1 MLNPPGGTLLW
12 YVMEC
17 GRFRAIVLSISK
29 IWLAQHPHKHF
40 TFQNLRLTNGQPS
53 VLLLTRKLD
62 GGQVLEKPKKNQN
75 KMDEKHENHYG
86 MDGIGYRPL
95 CPFLLPILE
104 ILAWPNSLRAPQ
116 IPKFEVDIWG
126 NFYVVDQKA

>member
-1 MLNPPGGTLLW
+1 MN
-12 YVMEC
+12 
-17 GRFRAIVLSISK
+17 F
-29 IWLAQHPHKHF
+29 
-40 TFQNLRLTNGQPS
+40 
-53 VLLLTRKLD
+53 
-62 GGQVLEKPKKNQN
+62 
-75 KMDEKHENHYG
+75 KHENHYG

-104 ILAWPNSLRAPQ
+104 IFWLGQIPSPRAPQ